1 MCVGGVFMRRS
12 SIVLKVKDLYENLE
26 LNVTSVNSGGRDFR
40 KVANWEPISDALFQ
54 LNEYSFVGD
63 SIQKIFDMGEC
74 YQSRVD
80 TFSIPAAEFKT
91 FETQFNIVK
100 AKCESFIDSEPLE
113 DDSNCLYV
121 RVPDNVCD
129 LKELSEIVSDL
140 NVVFNTCPPLVSNIG
155 SLEFKGVEHGSN
167 WVILKIGAAVVE
179 VAIAMK
185 WIADLISKCYE
196 IKIQKAQYKNI
207 ELDSVLKLMEIEDNL
222 ITKYIESYNKNI
234 EDSLRDDCVKK
245 FEQIGIAKEKLSPED
260 QGKVTH
266 SMKVLMDLLNIGVEF
281 CPSNLV
287 DDETKKMFPNHS
299 MTKEITTSEQKLI
312 TIKKEKKED

>member
-1 MCVGGVFMRRS
+1 MRRS
-12 SIVLKVKDLYENLE
+12 AIVLKVKDLYEKLE
-26 LNVTSVNSGGRDFR
+26 LNVTSVTSGGRDFR

-63 SIQKIFDMGEC
+63 SVQKIFDMGEC

-80 TFSIPAAEFKT
+80 TFSIPAAEFKI

-113 DDSNCLYV
+113 DDRDCLYV
-121 RVPDNVCD
+121 RLPDSVCD

-140 NVVFNTCPPLVSNIG
+140 NIVFNTCPPLVSNIG
-155 SLEFKGVEHGSN
+155 SIEFKGVEQGSN

-179 VAIAMK
+179 AAIAMK
-185 WIADLISKCYE
+185 WVADFISKCYE

-207 ELDSVLKLMEIEDNL
+207 ELDNVMKLMGIEDTL
-222 ITKYIESYNKNI
+222 ITKYKESYNKNM

-245 FEQIGIAKEKLSPED
+245 FEEIGIVKEELSPED

-266 SMKVLMDLLNIGVEF
+266 SMRVLMDLLDIGVEF

-287 DDETKKMFPNHS
+287 DDETKKMFPSHS
-299 MTKEITTSEQKLI
+299 QTKEVTTSTPKLI
-312 TIKKEKKED
+312 TIKKERNEN